1 MQFCHPIRSGIA
13 VSRTVTGRYW
23 IKKERKKQTNK
34 ETNKQTNKQTKK
46 QTNKDRNKKARN
58 KQTNKAKKRGKER
71 KKKKK
76 TVTKKETKRNKQRN
90 KEGRKERKKQ
100 TNKES
105 NSLIHFPLLCLLEV
119 AMHRNKYFRRDGHT
133 FAAVTLLLQSHFC
146 CGHTFAA
153 VTLLLRSHFC
163 CGRQLLLVTA
173 NSDFIQQGW
182 PSHSNLNNE
191 PFTWPLIQFY
201 LEKCQF
207 FPFCPGSCVCD
218 PPCKPLHPWQAQF
231 SWGDL
236 NYLGTTLGFIYISEH
251 LTT

>member
-71 KKKKK
+71 K
-76 TVTKKETKRNKQRN
+76 TETKKETKRNKQRN
-90 KEGRKERKKQ
+90 KEGRKERKKE
-100 TNKES
+100 TNKQRKQ
-105 NSLIHFPLLCLLEV
+105 FPNTFSPV
-119 AMHRNKYFRRDGHT
+119 MFTRSGDAQKQIFSPRR
-133 FAAVTLLLQSHFC
+133 SHFC

-207 FPFCPGSCVCD
+207 FPFCPRSCVCD